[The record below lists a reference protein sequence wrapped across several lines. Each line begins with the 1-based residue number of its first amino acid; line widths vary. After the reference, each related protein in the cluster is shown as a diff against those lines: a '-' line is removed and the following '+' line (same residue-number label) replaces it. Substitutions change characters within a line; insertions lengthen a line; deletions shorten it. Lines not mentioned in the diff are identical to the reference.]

1 MALMIYFPLLKRL
14 LRSDDF
20 HMMLNEISY
29 EIDYLSGR
37 LHSISIDKVLDKM
50 GFPKNYKEIVRMD

>member
-1 MALMIYFPLLKRL
+1 M
-14 LRSDDF
+14 LRKDDF
-20 HMMLNEISY
+20 HMMINEIAY

-37 LHSISIDKVLDKM
+37 LFSIKINKVLDKM